1 METNRNGGDPL
12 AEQLRE
18 IERGESASWVVYP
31 PTPIW
36 WPVGFGLWAAALA
49 LAIGLLDGLVQALAQ
64 LGLTLLMV
72 GVMAWD
78 RRRRGTFPSGQ
89 PPRELVPP
97 MVRMVAGA
105 AVVAGLAW
113 WAGETVD
120 VWLAAAIAGA
130 GSAAVVASYERE
142 YAGVAARLRE
152 RLA

>member
-1 METNRNGGDPL
+1 METNSNSDPL

-31 PTPIW
+31 PTPAW
-36 WPVGFGLWAAALA
+36 WPPAYGLWAAAVA
-49 LAIGLLDGLVQALAQ
+49 LAIGLLDGLPQALVQ
-64 LGLTLLMV
+64 LGLILLMGGALV
-72 GVMAWD
+72 WD

-97 MVRMVAGA
+97 MVRMAAGA
-105 AVVAGLAW
+105 AVVACLAW

-120 VWLAAAIAGA
+120 VRLAAAIAGVGA
-130 GSAAVVASYERE
+130 AAVVAWYERE
-142 YAGVAARLRE
+142 YAVVAARLRE